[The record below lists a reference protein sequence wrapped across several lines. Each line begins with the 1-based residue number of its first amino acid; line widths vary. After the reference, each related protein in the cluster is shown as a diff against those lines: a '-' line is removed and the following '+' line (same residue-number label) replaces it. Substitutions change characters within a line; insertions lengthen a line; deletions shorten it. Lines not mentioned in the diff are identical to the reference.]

1 MKSSGPRGGCGKSFW
16 PGKRRLSK
24 ARIRTELGISRPG
37 PQIGKINQ
45 KLEIRRE
52 QKDTCSSGRVGRS
65 IRITEDITVVR
76 GEGAIGEVRRLEDLV
91 RRLEDIVLLSLER
104 RLEGLIPLLLTRLLT
119 LKQT

>member
-1 MKSSGPRGGCGKSFW
+1 M
-16 PGKRRLSK
+16 
-24 ARIRTELGISRPG
+24 GISRSG
-37 PQIGKINQ
+37 PQKGEINQ

-52 QKDTCSSGRVGRS
+52 QKDTCSSGRFGRS
-65 IRITEDITVVR
+65 IGVTEDIIAVR

-104 RLEGLIPLLLTRLLT
+104 RLEGLIPLILTLTLT